1 MSEVIAGNNYT
12 LTYDRGVTGFP
23 SFYSYYPDFMM
34 GMNNYF
40 YTWKGGNLYRHNTNE
55 TRNNYYG
62 VQYTSQVISVFNDS
76 PLENKLFKTIE
87 LGGDDRWDVSLIS
100 DQQTTGFIDEDW
112 FEEKEGTFFAFV
124 RNSGTVPASLDQYAL
139 RSVNGLGT
147 SSNITTVTTVS
158 TIDFNVNTPVGSI
171 ISIGDYVYWGSS
183 APTLFGV
190 VTAINQNLPQGI
202 NNVVVNNSTGTVP
215 VGTTEYILYIKNS
228 VAESQGILGH
238 YGQFTLTN
246 DNTSKVELYAV
257 LSEVMKSFP

>member
-112 FEEKEGTFFAFV
+112 FFMIWVKAC
-124 RNSGTVPASLDQYAL
+124 
-139 RSVNGLGT
+139 
-147 SSNITTVTTVS
+147 SNIKEHLPIRASKSICSVEHTDCFQILQRLPYLDS
-158 TIDFNVNTPVGSI
+158 RERPVQ
-171 ISIGDYVYWGSS
+171 
-183 APTLFGV
+183 PRL
-190 VTAINQNLPQGI
+190 
-202 NNVVVNNSTGTVP
+202 
-215 VGTTEYILYIKNS
+215 
-228 VAESQGILGH
+228 
-238 YGQFTLTN
+238 
-246 DNTSKVELYAV
+246 
-257 LSEVMKSFP
+257 